1 MKSLVAEI
9 CATKRLNKVEPAL
22 ATEVELKQGLSRR
35 GVAYTAKSFK
45 VMLAELEAQPDIIV
59 RRLLRYN
66 GYEINQE
73 YDKDNTCS
81 DSSCTGVR
89 FAWNE
94 HNGDNNNA

>member
-9 CATKRLNKVEPAL
+9 CASKRAKRICPAL
-22 ATEVELKQGLSRR
+22 ATEMELKQGLSRR
-35 GVAYTAKSFK
+35 GISYTAESFRA
-45 VMLAELEAQPDIIV
+45 MLSNLEVQPDVIV
-59 RRLLRYN
+59 HRLLRYN
-66 GYEINQE
+66 GYEINEE

-81 DSSCTGVR
+81 DSFCTGVR